1 MLVKNTSNHVGIPWR
16 LIKYARDRS
25 IEVNFS
31 DRLMDSNLVHNECL
45 SAMC

>member
-1 MLVKNTSNHVGIPWR
+1 MLVKNTGNHVGIPWR

-25 IEVNFS
+25 IEVN
-31 DRLMDSNLVHNECL
+31 DLYMDSNLVHNECS